1 MKYDINS
8 THFFLCNL
16 LLNPFFFFFFSSALK
31 EPGSDLSFLFFPFF
45 QTQTHERAG
54 ARSSRRSYSPEV
66 GFRRIMIVSDHKTA
80 AKKQRHKF
88 WRHKLEPEFSRA
100 YFSSGT
106 RIFTR
111 TLEDLNCVGMSAGSR
126 NNLNIYIRTESAPK
140 QAENVDSSHDRRR
153 ERDAEVRHG
162 GRGPSRRS
170 GRDQEDL
177 RLQRRAAP
185 SPPAPT

>member
-1 MKYDINS
+1 
-8 THFFLCNL
+8 
-16 LLNPFFFFFFSSALK
+16 
-31 EPGSDLSFLFFPFF
+31 
-45 QTQTHERAG
+45 
-54 ARSSRRSYSPEV
+54 
-66 GFRRIMIVSDHKTA
+66 MIVSDHKTA

-88 WRHKLEPEFSRA
+88 WRHKLEPEFSRV

-106 RIFTR
+106 RVFTR

-140 QAENVDSSHDRRR
+140 QAENVDLSHDRRR

-185 SPPAPT
+185 SPPPPYLRAPHGHGSPMETWSERARGLARTHWLDVCLRSRLQLQVIKAKRSWAEAVGQELPAAPSASF